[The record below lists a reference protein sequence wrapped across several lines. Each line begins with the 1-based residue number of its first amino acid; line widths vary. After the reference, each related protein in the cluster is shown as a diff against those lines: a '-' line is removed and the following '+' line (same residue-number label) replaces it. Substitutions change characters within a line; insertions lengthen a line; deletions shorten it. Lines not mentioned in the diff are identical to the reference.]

1 MTSFFRQIMQMSI
14 SASYVI
20 LAVLLCR
27 LLLKHAPKKYSYLLW
42 SVVGF
47 RLCFPFSVSS
57 VLSIFNLTLRR
68 KGQTVID
75 LTEVPVTYGT
85 AEREI
90 LELGVPAATEVLEE
104 TVRPAPVPEVLPS
117 GPTGPALTPE
127 ITEIQPSVPSV
138 AEVQSAVSS
147 VDLEKILCILWIA
160 GIAAMLIYSIVSYL
174 RVKKQANYSLPLR
187 DNIRRMETRT
197 PFILGLVHPT
207 IYLPFGLDPMTENIA
222 VSHERH
228 HLHRKDHLLK
238 LFSYLLL
245 CLHWINPLCW
255 IAYFE
260 MGKDMEMSCDEF
272 VLSHYREISKDYSI
286 ALLAFSSGHRFSLAS
301 PLAFG
306 ENNVKERILN
316 AMRHRKASKIV
327 SVLAAGIC
335 IVVLVA
341 CGTDSVLPDKG
352 KDAELTLLAD
362 SFRTTP
368 QWSKNDYQQK
378 QAGEKLFV
386 SFIETGGKN
395 YFRIEDLTDKT
406 SYQFEVDRSALWGDY
421 FITDDYLL
429 LFDQGTFF
437 PSVSVS
443 EMYAFL
449 LEGTDVRK
457 VELEEGLFF
466 SSASGIVFD
475 EINKDLYFVIE
486 QQEQEDG
493 VSSYPV
499 QFYLVKYDL
508 ESGTVACID
517 NWKDRVIIAD
527 CDKNSIL
534 LRSKDEDFSVNAI
547 TDTSETKSILVN
559 NRKDPETVYIS
570 VDSNRDSSTDQTG
583 FTFVSLPVEKDRGGI
598 SRGYQVNVHTGF
610 DFWDTYGAKIFAA
623 ADGVVDEVVYSEE
636 GYGNY
641 VILVHE
647 NGYRTLYAH
656 CQEIMVSLNQK
667 ITAGQQIATMGSTG
681 NSTGSHLH
689 FELLDDDRI
698 SIDPYV
704 YLVQLIPELKDTYHP
719 SQVYGIQY
727 LTTSSDSGACGLMRY
742 SVYDEAA
749 SHTVVCYAFRTME
762 YWTYYLPEL
771 DTTNPPTMFMFE
783 DKIYVI
789 SSVVYGRSNLT
800 FSDSDTLVYV
810 IDMKSDEIKTYKLD
824 RNVCFFNQGI
834 EVVRRVQDNVIQLS
848 GAHRV
853 NKNIGTYLLD
863 LDTMTV
869 SEGAIN
875 TGTAKM
881 RGKVSDAEVRNYNQD
896 GEWYGVFNGEMKSSG
911 ITRVHSLKRIDTET
925 GKTTE
930 IISDL
935 YPFEDDWTIGTSPNF
950 SLVGNTLYYT
960 GVLYEKDLSGSI
972 IVKETGNFY
981 ADLATGTIGK
991 VTSERACPFTSYS
1004 GVELIFSVGDPYSAI
1019 VHELP
1024 PENTVM
1030 INRDDYIY
1038 GEGKEKQF
1046 QKSSRNSHSN

>member
-1 MTSFFRQIMQMSI
+1 MSKLFLKIFQMSI
-14 SASYVI
+14 AASYVI
-20 LAVLLCR
+20 LVVLLLR
-27 LLLKHAPKKYSYLLW
+27 LFLKRAPKKFSYLVW
-42 SVVGF
+42 SVVAF
-47 RLCFPFSVSS
+47 RLICPFTVRSVF
-57 VLSIFNLTLRR
+57 SIFNLAL
-68 KGQTVID
+68 KKKNETVID
-75 LTEVPVTYGT
+75 LTGVSAAPVSVSNDPYIVDT
-85 AEREI
+85 
-90 LELGVPAATEVLEE
+90 GVPIVSDTIQQVLE
-104 TVRPAPVPEVLPS
+104 VS
-117 GPTGPALTPE
+117 
-127 ITEIQPSVPSV
+127 PSVPQIMEES
-138 AEVQSAVSS
+138 
-147 VDLEKILCILWIA
+147 
-160 GIAAMLIYSIVSYL
+160 SIVVAQDIAPIKNTVTAMDIVPWIWATGLILLLGYGIL
-174 RVKKQANYSLPLR
+174 TYVKAKKEMEMSLPLR
-187 DNIRRMETRT
+187 DNIRQAYIRT
-197 PFILGLVHPT
+197 PFILGFIKPT
-207 IYLPFGLDPMTENIA
+207 IYIPFDLEPIIENVA

-228 HLHRKDHLLK
+228 HIKRHDPLVKLL
-238 LFSYLLL
+238 SYVLL
-245 CLHWINPLCW
+245 CIHWFNPLCW
-255 IAYFE
+255 LAYYE

-272 VLSHYREISKDYSI
+272 VLSHYREISKDYST

-368 QWSKNDYQQK
+368 QWSQNDYQQK

-610 DFWDTYGAKIFAA
+610 DFWDTYGAKIFAV

-749 SHTVVCYAFRTME
+749 SHTVVCYAFRAME

-789 SSVVYGRSNLT
+789 SSLATYGGGNLT
-800 FSDSDTLVYV
+800 FSNGDNLVYV
-810 IDMKSDEIKTYKLD
+810 IDPRSDEIKTYNLD
-824 RNVCFFNQGI
+824 ADVCFFNQGI
-834 EVVRRVQDNVIQLS
+834 EVVRRVQDNMIQLS
-848 GAHRV
+848 GAHRE
-853 NKNIGTYLLD
+853 NKNIGSYLLD

-869 SEGAIN
+869 SEGVIN
-875 TGTAKM
+875 MGTAKM
-881 RGKVSDAEVRNYNQD
+881 KGKVSDAEVRNYNQD
-896 GEWYGVFNGEMKSSG
+896 GEWYGVFSGEMKSSG
-911 ITRVHSLKRIDTET
+911 ITRVHSLKRIDAET
-925 GKTTE
+925 GETAE
-930 IISDL
+930 IIPDL

-972 IVKETGNFY
+972 IAKETGNFY

-1004 GVELIFSVGDPYSAI
+1004 GVELVFSVGDSYSAI

>member
-1 MTSFFRQIMQMSI
+1 MSKLFLKIFQMSI

-20 LAVLLCR
+20 LVVLLLR
-27 LLLKHAPKKYSYLLW
+27 LFLKRAPKKFSYLVW
-42 SVVGF
+42 SVVAF
-47 RLCFPFSVSS
+47 RLICPFTVRSVF
-57 VLSIFNLTLRR
+57 SIFNLAL
-68 KGQTVID
+68 KKKNETVID
-75 LTEVPVTYGT
+75 LTGVSAAPVSVSNDPYIVDT
-85 AEREI
+85 
-90 LELGVPAATEVLEE
+90 GVTIVSDTIQQVLE
-104 TVRPAPVPEVLPS
+104 VS
-117 GPTGPALTPE
+117 
-127 ITEIQPSVPSV
+127 PSVPQIMEESSIGV
-138 AEVQSAVSS
+138 AQDIAPIKNTVTAMDIVPWIWATG
-147 VDLEKILCILWIA
+147 LILLLGYGILT
-160 GIAAMLIYSIVSYL
+160 Y
-174 RVKKQANYSLPLR
+174 VKAKKEMEMSLPLR
-187 DNIRRMETRT
+187 DNIRQAYIRT
-197 PFILGLVHPT
+197 PFILGFIKPT
-207 IYLPFGLDPMTENIA
+207 IYIPFDLEPIIENVA

-228 HLHRKDHLLK
+228 HIKRHDPLVKLL
-238 LFSYLLL
+238 SYVLL
-245 CLHWINPLCW
+245 CIHWFNPLCW
-255 IAYFE
+255 LAYYE

-272 VLSHYREISKDYSI
+272 VLSHYREISKDYST

-368 QWSKNDYQQK
+368 QWFQNDYQQK

-395 YFRIEDLTDKT
+395 YFRIEDLTDRT

-517 NWKDRVIIAD
+517 NWKDRVIIAE

-598 SRGYQVNVHTGF
+598 SRGYQVNGHTGF
-610 DFWDTYGAKIFAA
+610 DFWDTYGAKIFAV

-853 NKNIGTYLLD
+853 NKNIGNYLLD

-1004 GVELIFSVGDPYSAI
+1004 GVELIFSVGDSYSAI